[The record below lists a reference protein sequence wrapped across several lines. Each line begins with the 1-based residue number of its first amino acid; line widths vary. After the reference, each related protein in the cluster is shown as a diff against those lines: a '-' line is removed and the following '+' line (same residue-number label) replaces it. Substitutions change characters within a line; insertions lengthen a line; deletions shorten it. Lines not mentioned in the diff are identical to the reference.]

1 MGVGCN
7 HFAHVKTQMWYSLFV
22 AAVTILFGYIPSG
35 FGVPIYVVL
44 PLSLIALYVGVQI
57 FGKKVEEA

>member
-1 MGVGCN
+1 
-7 HFAHVKTQMWYSLFV
+7 MWYSLFV